1 MTNGLDGIQGY
12 LVSLA
17 LTLPIILFSL
27 TLHECAHGWM
37 AMKLG
42 DRTAYNLGRLTLNPI
57 KHLDPI
63 GFLCMLVFGYGWAK
77 PVPIQTRNFK
87 NPRKGMAISAIAGP
101 ISNLLLGFCFVILY
115 NLSNF
120 GFGIA
125 LQNGGLSSERSLII
139 AGLVL
144 TFFELGAMLNV
155 YLAVFNLLPVPPF
168 DGSRLLLAF
177 LPTRIYFKI
186 QQYERYIFIA
196 LIVLLFTGL
205 LNVPLNFCIEKITD
219 LYMWMFNIPWALPIG
234 LLASLLY

>member
-1 MTNGLDGIQGY
+1 MFRYLITNGLEGMQGY

-63 GFLCMLVFGYGWAK
+63 GFICMLVFGYGWAK
-77 PVPIQTRNFK
+77 PVPIVVRNFK

-101 ISNLLLGFCFVILY
+101 ISNLLLGFVFVILY
-115 NLSNF
+115 YLAAF
-120 GFGIA
+120 GFSLAFGY
-125 LQNGGLSSERSLII
+125 GSSITERAFII
-139 AGLVL
+139 SQLVL
-144 TFFELGAMLNV
+144 IFFSMGARLNV

-168 DGSRLLLAF
+168 DGSRFFYVF
-177 LPTRIYFKI
+177 LPPKWYFKVM
-186 QQYERYIFIA
+186 QYERYIMIGILALFYFGILSIPLDFISG
-196 LIVLLFTGL
+196 LILDGMYWLVGL
-205 LNVPLNFCIEKITD
+205 
-219 LYMWMFNIPWALPIG
+219 IPIF
-234 LLASLLY
+234 